1 MITTRAVLAFAL
13 AVALAACQQ
22 PGDRRVAAAKG
33 DPLAEALAAA
43 EEDAERDYQ
52 PTPAFKIKMKDLMVS
67 MTDRML
73 TKCIDAT
80 SEPEMQACLH
90 ERALVGFDRDGT
102 LRTQCKLGDDIDD
115 DFKCVVFG
123 GLGYDI
129 QSKLADKTA
138 IPFNWVD
145 PEDSARL
152 VFRRLV
158 LEQLRACMNSGSASD
173 PFDCFMAR
181 ITAVLELDNGDLEP
195 CVAYK
200 DDDDMFGSC
209 VGESYTFKY
218 MKAGVARM

>member
-1 MITTRAVLAFAL
+1 MVAIRAGLAFAL

-22 PGDRRVAAAKG
+22 QGDRRPAAANN
-33 DPLAEALAAA
+33 DPMARALAAA
-43 EEDAERDYQ
+43 EADADRNYQ

-73 TKCIDAT
+73 TKCIDAI
-80 SEPEMQACLH
+80 SEPEMQACFL
-90 ERALVGFDRDGT
+90 ERALAGFDRDGT
-102 LRTQCKLGDDIDD
+102 LRAQCKPGDDIDD
-115 DFKCVVFG
+115 DFKCVIFG
-123 GLGYDI
+123 GLGHDI
-129 QSKLADKTA
+129 RSKLADKA
-138 IPFNWVD
+138 AAPFNWVD

-152 VFRRLV
+152 VFRQLV
-158 LEQLRACMNSGSASD
+158 LEQLRTCMSSGSASD

-181 ITAVLELDNGDLEP
+181 ITTVLELDNGDLEP

-218 MKAGVARM
+218 MQAGVARM